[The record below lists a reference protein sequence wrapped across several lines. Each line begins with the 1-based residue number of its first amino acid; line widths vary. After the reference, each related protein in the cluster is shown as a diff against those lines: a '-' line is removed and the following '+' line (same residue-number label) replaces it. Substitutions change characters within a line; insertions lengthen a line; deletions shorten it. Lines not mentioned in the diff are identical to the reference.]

1 MPGMDQST
9 KLVRPWVMRR
19 ALVALAAMLAVT
31 LVPSPA
37 SGDTGAAARYS
48 NGLHPGSTL
57 AGRTLPIDWSERRAP
72 CEVPPEVR
80 REGDL
85 CPGDANWSVF
95 TLQWLLTE
103 RKLYRGPMSGIFDA
117 KTQFAV
123 FTFHKLT
130 GPAHTNP
137 ATARSDWMANPVPEE
152 WVAEDWDML
161 RAFVPRPPTL
171 REDQPDRVEVDIGHQ
186 VLYLI
191 EQGRVEAI
199 MPVSTGAGRGTVGC
213 RAEGCNASA
222 TPRTARL
229 EAGSTFVGE
238 HRYPR
243 GWSPRPGE
251 WSIYKFIWYRGQHGE
266 WNYGIHGYPSVPN
279 YPASHGCIRVP
290 TWDMDFLRPWA
301 PEGGFDLEAARVK
314 VGMPIHVWD
323 ELQIEYTVPEDG
335 LH

>member
-1 MPGMDQST
+1 MSAT
-9 KLVRPWVMRR
+9 RLEAATSR
-19 ALVALAAMLAVT
+19 AGIVFAVAMLAIT
-31 LVPSPA
+31 LVPAPA
-37 SGDTGAAARYS
+37 SGDLGAVAVYS

-57 AGRTLPIDWSERRAP
+57 AGRTLPIDWTERRTP
-72 CEVPPEVR
+72 CEAPAEFR
-80 REGDL
+80 RDGDL
-85 CPGDANWSVF
+85 CPGDATWSVF

-103 RKLYRGPMSGIFDA
+103 RKLYRGPMSGVYDA
-117 KTQFAV
+117 KTQYAV
-123 FTFHKLT
+123 VTFHKLT

-137 ATARSDWMANPVPEE
+137 ATARADWIANPPPLN
-152 WVAEDWDML
+152 WVAEDWELL
-161 RAFVPRPPTL
+161 RAFFPRPPTL

-186 VLYLI
+186 VLYLV
-191 EQGRVEAI
+191 EQGKVEAI

-213 RAEGCNASA
+213 RTEEGCNASV

-229 EAGSTFVGE
+229 EVGSAFVGE
-238 HRYPR
+238 HRYAR
-243 GWSPRPGE
+243 GWSPRPDE

-266 WNYGIHGYPSVPN
+266 WNYGLHGYPSVPN

-301 PEGGFDLEAARVK
+301 EEGGYDLEAARVK

-323 ELQIEYTVPEDG
+323 EIEIEYTAPSDG